1 MLSLSGDE
9 SFLDLFPGTNP
20 RMPDLEVGWSS
31 INCWIGTIQNTIP
44 FNSVLWSLFRAPAY
58 GSRNSLDSSP
68 VGSGGTVPLRDAPGI
83 DLIPILT
90 GDVKPIFE
98 TYHRLMKTIN
108 PNLLHR

>member
-1 MLSLSGDE
+1 MAA
-9 SFLDLFPGTNP
+9 GTP
-20 RMPDLEVGWSS
+20 WTVVQW
-31 INCWIGTIQNTIP
+31 
-44 FNSVLWSLFRAPAY
+44 AA
-58 GSRNSLDSSP
+58 
-68 VGSGGTVPLRDAPGI
+68 GGTVPLRDAPGI

>member
-68 VGSGGTVPLRDAPGI
+68 VGSGRDGSSSRCPRYRP
-83 DLIPILT
+83 DSDP
-90 GDVKPIFE
+90 
-98 TYHRLMKTIN
+98 HR
-108 PNLLHR
+108 